1 MTQDSMGQTGT
12 AQCRSLAPAAHQGEA
27 AQLGPFF
34 FLGTFFFALKF
45 YAKIQ
50 FSDSEITQERHD
62 RDGDK
67 ELAARVS
74 TKSVDCK

>member
-1 MTQDSMGQTGT
+1 MGQTGT
-12 AQCRSLAPAAHQGEA
+12 AQCRSLAAAAAAHQGEA

-34 FLGTFFFALKF
+34 FLGTFFFALKC